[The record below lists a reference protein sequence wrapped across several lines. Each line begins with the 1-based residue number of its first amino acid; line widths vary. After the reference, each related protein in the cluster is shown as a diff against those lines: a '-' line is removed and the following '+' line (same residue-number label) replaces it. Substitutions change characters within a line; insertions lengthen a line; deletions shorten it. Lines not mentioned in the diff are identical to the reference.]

1 MTVVVLHHQCHS
13 NNLKQ
18 LLLKTKIHHQN
29 KHDSPSRWCEVKLK
43 HPVFVCAPGAA
54 AEGSDGSGDHGPHGG
69 SGPRPPAAAA
79 EQGLAAAPGP
89 AGPAAER
96 AGGPVPEKKPN
107 GGRASAGA
115 PS

>member
-1 MTVVVLHHQCHS
+1 ME
-13 NNLKQ
+13 LK
-18 LLLKTKIHHQN
+18 
-29 KHDSPSRWCEVKLK
+29 R
-43 HPVFVCAPGAA
+43 PVFVCAPGAA
-54 AEGSDGSGDHGPHGG
+54 AEGSGSSRDHGPHGG

-79 EQGLAAAPGP
+79 EQGPAAAPGP